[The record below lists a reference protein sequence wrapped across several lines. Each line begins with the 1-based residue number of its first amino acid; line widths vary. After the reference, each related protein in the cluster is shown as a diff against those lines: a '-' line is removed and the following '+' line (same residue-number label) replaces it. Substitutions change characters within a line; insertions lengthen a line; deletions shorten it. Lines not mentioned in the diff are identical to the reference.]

1 MSGKFAWVV
10 EYIGFEVQNVAGRQR
25 GEWNKDKDS
34 KGLSLILS
42 IILVFCILGMVVF
55 SVARKISSGC
65 PLQQSII

>member
-34 KGLSLILS
+34 KGLSLIFIHYFGFLYP
-42 IILVFCILGMVVF
+42 GN
-55 SVARKISSGC
+55 GC
-65 PLQQSII
+65 FFRCPEDIVGDVRFGNQ